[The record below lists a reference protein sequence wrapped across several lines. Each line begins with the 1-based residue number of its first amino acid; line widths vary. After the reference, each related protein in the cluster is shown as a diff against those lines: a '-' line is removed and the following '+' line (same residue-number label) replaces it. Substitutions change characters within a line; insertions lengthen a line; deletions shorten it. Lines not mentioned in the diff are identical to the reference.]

1 MHGQIGKPNQSVRV
15 RGDLGFYYRN
25 RAVMFDAFR
34 RLGNG
39 TIDYDFYRA
48 RARAERH
55 RALQDA
61 SRPLLDVFKP
71 LLAVV
76 AIGVAIWLMPTTAQ
90 DCGSCAPHAAVTTGI
105 AAK

>member
-1 MHGQIGKPNQSVRV
+1 MHGQIGKPNQGVRV

-55 RALQDA
+55 RALQDT

>member
-1 MHGQIGKPNQSVRV
+1 MHGQIGKPNSGVKA

-25 RAVMFDAFR
+25 RAAMFDAFR

-48 RARAERH
+48 RARAERR
-55 RALQDA
+55 RAIENA
-61 SRPLLDVFKP
+61 FAPLLDVFKP

-90 DCGSCAPHAAVTTGI
+90 DCGSCAPHPAVTTGI

>member
-1 MHGQIGKPNQSVRV
+1 MHGQIGKPNQNVAV
-15 RGDLGFYYRN
+15 RGDLDFYYRN
-25 RAVMFDAFR
+25 RAMTFDVFR

-48 RARAERH
+48 RAQAERR
-55 RALQDA
+55 RAIENA
-61 SRPLLDVFKP
+61 FAPLSDVFKP

-90 DCGSCAPHAAVTTGI
+90 DCGSCAPLAAVTTGI